1 MRNRNLIYL
10 SQAAVIAALY
20 VVFTFVSALMG
31 LASGV
36 IQVRLSEAL
45 CVLPCFTAA
54 AVPGLFVGCLA
65 ANLLTGCALWDVVFG
80 SLATLIGAV
89 LCRALRRHRL
99 PALIPNIVSNTVIVP
114 LVLMYVYGTPETF
127 AYLALT
133 VGLGELISCGVL
145 GWLLGRVLDP
155 HRERL
160 FGKGGDNLQ
169 F

>member
-1 MRNRNLIYL
+1 MRNTRLIFL

-20 VVFTFVSALMG
+20 VVLTFVSALMG
-31 LASGV
+31 LASGA

-54 AVPGLFVGCLA
+54 AVPGLFVGCIV

-89 LCRALRRHRL
+89 LCRVLRRHRL
-99 PALIPNIVSNTVIVP
+99 PALVPNILSNTVIVP

-127 AYLALT
+127 WYLALT
-133 VGLGELISCGVL
+133 VGIGEIISCGVL

-155 HRERL
+155 HSELL
-160 FGKGGDNLQ
+160 FGKEGDA
-169 F
+169 